1 MSTLYLPYLTTAR
14 THHLCQ
20 YLITCLSLSLSLPP
34 IMAGKRLYPR
44 ATFKRILK
52 SNTKMRLSKNV
63 DILVFLDYV
72 LFMEE

>member
-1 MSTLYLPYLTTAR
+1 
-14 THHLCQ
+14 
-20 YLITCLSLSLSLPP
+20 
-34 IMAGKRLYPR
+34 MAGKRLYPR

-52 SNTKMRLSKNV
+52 SNAKLRLSKNV